1 MEEDET
7 LSTEPLID
15 LEAPPYAPYALS
27 GLTFR
32 SLLPQDRAQIQVL
45 HESWFPVTYK
55 TEFYDELVL
64 NRMVNS
70 GEHLYTCAAINTQSN
85 ANCAA
90 SGNGEDSIKSALNG
104 DIFCSVSTA
113 ETAINEENIETIVG
127 CVVGSFVPTSKLSE
141 ETSSLLIMDPT
152 IHTRTF
158 YIMTLGCVDEFRH
171 QRLGTTLVKRI
182 MELVKM
188 DPECGALYL
197 HVITFNQAAIRFYE
211 KLGFYRV
218 KEIEDYYRI
227 DGDLHNC
234 YLYAKYFNGKRF
246 PPCSVPGHPCPHHD
260 SQATGA
266 PKIGTIWCPAMFHPF
281 GNIWWTHSR

>member
-15 LEAPPYAPYALS
+15 LEAPAYAPYSLS

-32 SLLPQDRAQIQVL
+32 PLMPQDRAQIQVL

-70 GEHLYTCAAINTQSN
+70 GEQLYTCAAINTQSN
-85 ANCAA
+85 VFCETSTNSA
-90 SGNGEDSIKSALNG
+90 GDIKLALNG
-104 DIFCSVSTA
+104 DICCSSTA
-113 ETAINEENIETIVG
+113 EITIDEQNIETIVG
-127 CVVGSFVPTSKLSE
+127 CVFGSFVPTSKLSE
-141 ETSSLLIMDPT
+141 ETSSLLVMDPT

-171 QRLGTTLVKRI
+171 QRLGTKLVKRI

-246 PPCSVPGHPCPHHD
+246 PPLFFTVTVSSP
-260 SQATGA
+260 
-266 PKIGTIWCPAMFHPF
+266 
-281 GNIWWTHSR
+281 